1 MIRSMLLALM
11 LGATG
16 LAVPQAAAACAG
28 VSDFDGDGVD
38 DIAVGDPFAKGGKG
52 AVHVISG
59 DKAVPVTVPEVAEGD
74 GFGWS
79 VRLAKV
85 DADECADLI
94 VGAPYTDVDG
104 NADAGAAY
112 VIYGGGAAAP
122 QRLVA
127 AEPERGA
134 RLGWSVAARGDLVVV
149 GAPYED
155 VDGLADAGAIHVR
168 KGGGE
173 LRRVTQSTVEVRG
186 NSEVGDQFGYSLAM
200 GPGNGVVVG
209 VPYENDDGHGQQ
221 VDEGEVDSGSVVVIE
236 DVLAEEIVSTKLD
249 SPTGKAGDK
258 YGYAVAWVDGV
269 GPAVGVPGAGYVQLY
284 DEKLAPTV
292 RVRQEGGEAFG
303 FSLAA
308 SADGRLA
315 IGAPFGGGVRVVTA
329 ADGKDDRRLPPA
341 EGLFGWSVAF
351 SGNKLFVGQPDAEPH
366 GSVTVVARNSDALR
380 PVRPQEGADFGVSLG

>member
-16 LAVPQAAAACAG
+16 LTVPQAAAACAG

-38 DIAVGDPFAKGGKG
+38 DIAVGDPFAAGGKG

-59 DKAVPVTVPEVAEGD
+59 DQAVPVTVPEVAEGD

-122 QRLVA
+122 ERLVA

-149 GAPYED
+149 GETSED
-155 VDGLADAGAIHVR
+155 VAWL
-168 KGGGE
+168 
-173 LRRVTQSTVEVRG
+173 
-186 NSEVGDQFGYSLAM
+186 VGSRANQ
-200 GPGNGVVVG
+200 
-209 VPYENDDGHGQQ
+209 
-221 VDEGEVDSGSVVVIE
+221 
-236 DVLAEEIVSTKLD
+236 
-249 SPTGKAGDK
+249 
-258 YGYAVAWVDGV
+258 
-269 GPAVGVPGAGYVQLY
+269 
-284 DEKLAPTV
+284 
-292 RVRQEGGEAFG
+292 
-303 FSLAA
+303 
-308 SADGRLA
+308 
-315 IGAPFGGGVRVVTA
+315 
-329 ADGKDDRRLPPA
+329 
-341 EGLFGWSVAF
+341 
-351 SGNKLFVGQPDAEPH
+351 
-366 GSVTVVARNSDALR
+366 
-380 PVRPQEGADFGVSLG
+380 